1 MPAEFVGLENIC
13 KNLQRYDFDGIAVFR
28 GKEEPFR
35 RYATE
40 GESSEN
46 LIDAFES
53 WANDMLAS
61 NANNF
66 QTYKIQ
72 LYEFPE
78 EAKKRRGTVSFSF
91 QLVPTPS
98 TNPFVKKSD
107 NNQVSGD
114 MVHKDTM
121 LALIENERLKNQLYQ
136 LESRLSEI
144 ENQNDDDDDDDLQNN
159 VGMIG
164 AIEDAVK
171 DKLPQ
176 LIDLAIGFFTPK
188 KEPMTMSLGAN
199 IDEILAE
206 FRQINPSI
214 DSDLHKLLNLAKT
227 KPDLFKILILQLRAM

>member
-1 MPAEFVGLENIC
+1 MPAEFVGLENIV
-13 KNLQRYDFDGIAVFR
+13 KNLSRYDFDGIAVFR

-35 RYATE
+35 RYAVE

-46 LIDAFES
+46 LIDSFES

-98 TNPFVKKSD
+98 SNPFVKKSD
-107 NNQVSGD
+107 NNQVSGE

-121 LALIENERLKNQLYQ
+121 LALLENERLKNQLFQ

-144 ENQNDDDDDDDLQNN
+144 ENQNDDDDDDLEQN

-227 KPDLFKILILQLRAM
+227 KPDLFKMLISQLRAM

>member
-1 MPAEFVGLENIC
+1 MPAEFVGLDNIC

-98 TNPFVKKSD
+98 SNPFVKKLD

-121 LALIENERLKNQLYQ
+121 LALLENERLKNQLYM
-136 LESRLSEI
+136 LENRLSEI
-144 ENQNDDDDDDDLQNN
+144 ENQNDDDDELENN

-164 AIEDAVK
+164 AIETAIQ

-227 KPDLFKILILQLRAM
+227 KPDLFKMLISQLRAM

>member
-1 MPAEFVGLENIC
+1 MPAEFVGLENII
-13 KNLQRYDFDGIAVFR
+13 KNLSRYDFDGIAVFR

-121 LALIENERLKNQLYQ
+121 LALLENERLKNQLYQ
-136 LESRLSEI
+136 LENRLSEI
-144 ENQNDDDDDDDLQNN
+144 ENQNDDDDDDIEEN

-164 AIEDAVK
+164 AIETAVK
-171 DKLPQ
+171 DRLPQ
-176 LIDLAIGFFTPK
+176 LIDLVIGYLTTK
-188 KEPMTMSLGAN
+188 KEPMAMSLGAN

-206 FRQINPSI
+206 FRLINPSI

-227 KPDLFKILILQLRAM
+227 KPELFKMLISQLRAM

>member
-1 MPAEFVGLENIC
+1 
-13 KNLQRYDFDGIAVFR
+13 
-28 GKEEPFR
+28 
-35 RYATE
+35 
-40 GESSEN
+40 
-46 LIDAFES
+46 
-53 WANDMLAS
+53 
-61 NANNF
+61 
-66 QTYKIQ
+66 
-72 LYEFPE
+72 
-78 EAKKRRGTVSFSF
+78 
-91 QLVPTPS
+91 
-98 TNPFVKKSD
+98 
-107 NNQVSGD
+107 

-121 LALIENERLKNQLYQ
+121 LALLENERLKNQLFQ

-188 KEPMTMSLGAN
+188 NEPMTMSLGAN

-206 FRQINPSI
+206 FRKINPSI

-227 KPDLFKILILQLRAM
+227 KPDLFKILIGQLRAM

>member
-1 MPAEFVGLENIC
+1 MPAEFVGLDNIC
-13 KNLQRYDFDGIAVFR
+13 KNLSRYDFDGIAVFR

-91 QLVPTPS
+91 QLVPTPNS
-98 TNPFVKKSD
+98 NPFVKKSD
-107 NNQVSGD
+107 NQVSGD

-121 LALIENERLKNQLYQ
+121 LALIENERLRNQLYQ
-136 LESRLSEI
+136 LENRLSEI
-144 ENQNDDDDDDDLQNN
+144 ENQNDDDDDIEEN

-164 AIEDAVK
+164 AIEEAVK
-171 DKLPQ
+171 DRLPQ
-176 LIDLAIGFFTPK
+176 LIDLAIGYFSTK
-188 KEPMTMSLGAN
+188 KQPMAMSLGAN

-206 FRQINPSI
+206 FRVINPSI

-227 KPDLFKILILQLRAM
+227 KPDLFNMLITQLRAM